1 MADRLEGRGKI
12 MKKLNECIYEN
23 FESDEERVA
32 YLLGR
37 MDAAWVYLE
46 SADWPALNV
55 VEQMIFGEEVTKNGK
70 TNGTLEEAGI

>member
-1 MADRLEGRGKI
+1 ME
-12 MKKLNECIYEN
+12 KLNNILYDY
-23 FESDEERVA
+23 FSDDEERVA

-37 MDAAWVYLE
+37 MGAAWAYLE

>member
-1 MADRLEGRGKI
+1 

-70 TNGTLEEAGI
+70 TDRTLEEAGI